1 MQIWHV
7 GASSPLKA
15 VDGCNNTVWSLA
27 KEQASLGH
35 HVTLLLDDSHDRTA
49 QAIADDNPRLNL
61 LHLPS
66 HTWYYESDA
75 LSRQLKLQAPEI
87 VHFHSIFI
95 PKQASLAKQL
105 RQSGIPYVITPHA
118 RVLSQW
124 FGRSWIKKHFYN
136 WLIERARFR
145 GAAAITIA
153 TLREEAEIRSFIPNY
168 RGKIYP
174 LLNPVDTA
182 TLSRASWEGNTQT
195 IRLVYLGRFDV
206 LVKGIDRLIEMARL
220 LPQAEI
226 HLYGTEDPKTKSWLY
241 RLKADLP
248 SNVYFHA
255 PVFGAEKI
263 QVLKRA
269 TLYIQM
275 SRQEMFGMSIAEA
288 MCIGTPCAIA
298 ETLNI
303 AELFHHHDLGLVLPA
318 NLEQSAIVLSNTLRS
333 EARLKHWSER
343 AKQFAQTHFE
353 ASAIAA
359 SCLQLYEQVLY
370 QSEQSPQ
377 RGKVFNL

>member
-1 MQIWHV
+1 MKIWHV
-7 GASSPLKA
+7 GALSSLKV

-35 HVTLLLDDSHDRTA
+35 EVTLLLDDAPDHSA
-49 QAIADDNPRLNL
+49 QTVIADHPTLKL

-66 HTWYYESDA
+66 QSWRYEPVA
-75 LSRQLKLQAPEI
+75 LLEHLRLQPPEI

-95 PKQASLAKQL
+95 PKQASLAQQL
-105 RQSGIPYVITPHA
+105 RQFGIPYVITPHG
-118 RVLSQW
+118 RVLSHW
-124 FGRSWIKKHFYN
+124 FRRGWIKKHFYS

-153 TLREEAEIRSFIPNY
+153 TPREEAEIQEFIPGY
-168 RGKIYP
+168 QGKIHP
-174 LLNPVDTA
+174 ILNPVDTS
-182 TLSRASWEGNTQT
+182 TLSQASWEGDTQAMQ
-195 IRLVYLGRFDV
+195 LVYLGRFDV
-206 LVKGIDRLIEMARL
+206 LVKGLDRLIEMARL

-226 HLYGTEDPKTKSWLY
+226 HLYGTEDLKTKSWLD
-241 RLKADLP
+241 RLKRNLP
-248 SNVYFHA
+248 SNVYFHP

-263 QVLKRA
+263 QVLKKA

-303 AELFHHHDLGLVLPA
+303 ADLFDRHDLGLVLPA
-318 NLEQSAIVLSNTLRS
+318 NLEQSAIVLSNALRS
-333 EARLKHWSER
+333 EARLQQWSQR

-359 SCLQLYEQVLY
+359 NCLQLYEQVLD
-370 QSEQSPQ
+370 QSKSPQ
-377 RGKVFNL
+377 RGKVLNP